1 MLGAV
6 MIDEKLRTLKHV
18 GTLPT
23 ELTLTLTV
31 MYKPGK
37 TELAGL

>member
-1 MLGAV
+1 
-6 MIDEKLRTLKHV
+6 MIDEKLEMLKHV
-18 GTLPT
+18 GIFPT
-23 ELTLTLTV
+23 ELMLTLKV